1 MSYFK
6 IPNLYREPDA
16 LTLPEKECYAM
27 EKLDGTSAHIGWKSP
42 NIHYF
47 SGGSKYETF
56 KTIFNEA
63 SLVRG
68 FEMLFGP
75 EDSVKIYGEAYGAKV
90 QGLSHRYG
98 DQLRFCAFEVQVNG
112 TWLPVPE
119 AQKIVE
125 YLGLEFVHFVK
136 VPCTVEALNAERD
149 KPSVQAE
156 RNGMGVQDSEGI
168 IIRPLTERS
177 REDGTRCIW
186 KHKRDREREMK
197 TPRSLD
203 PDKNK
208 VLEDAKAIAEE
219 WVVPERLRHVMDSVA
234 VKLEKAVEDLQI
246 EHTREIIEAMILD
259 IVTEGKGEFVDTKEA
274 RQAMGR
280 RAARLFHEHLKERV
294 GCQSAD

>member
-6 IPNLYREPDA
+6 IENLYRNPDA
-16 LTLPEKECYAM
+16 LTLTEGECYAM
-27 EKLDGTSAHIGWKSP
+27 EKLDGTSSNLGYKDSKLSF
-42 NIHYF
+42 Y

-56 KTIFNEA
+56 KLIFDEQA
-63 SLVRG
+63 LLSALQLI
-68 FEMLFGP
+68 FKP
-75 EDSVKIYGEAYGAKV
+75 EDSVKIYGEAYGAKI
-90 QGLSHRYG
+90 QGFAHRYG

-112 TWLPVPE
+112 VWLPVPE

-125 YLGLEFVHFVK
+125 YLGLEFVHYVRI
-136 VPCTVEALNAERD
+136 PCTVEALNAERD

-168 IIRPLTERS
+168 IIRPLTERF

-208 VLEDAKAIAEE
+208 VLEDARAIAEE
-219 WVVPERLRHVMDSVA
+219 WVVENRLRHVMDSVA
-234 VKLEKAVEDLQI
+234 IVKYGMTPEELKI
-246 EHTREIIEAMILD
+246 EHTKDIIEAMVVD
-259 IVTEGKGEFVDTKEA
+259 VVTEGRGEFVDTKEA
-274 RQAMGR
+274 RQAISK
-280 RAARLFHEHLKERV
+280 RAAVLFHAHLKKIT
-294 GCQSAD
+294 

>member
-6 IPNLYREPDA
+6 IENLYRNPDA
-16 LTLPEKECYAM
+16 LTLPEGECYAM
-27 EKLDGTSAHIGWKSP
+27 EKLDGTSSNLGYKDSKLSF
-42 NIHYF
+42 Y

-56 KTIFNEA
+56 KAIFDEQA
-63 SLVRG
+63 LLSALQL
-68 FEMLFGP
+68 LFKP

-90 QGLSHRYG
+90 QGLGHRYG

-149 KPSVQAE
+149 KPSTQAQ
-156 RNGMGVQDSEGI
+156 RNGMGEQLSEGI
-168 IIRPLTERS
+168 IIRPLTERT

-186 KHKRDREREMK
+186 KHKQDRVREMK

-208 VLEDAKAIAEE
+208 VLEDARAIAEE
-219 WVVPERLRHVMDSVA
+219 FVVEERLRHVMDSLA
-234 VKLEKAVEDLQI
+234 VSYGKTSEDLKI
-246 EHTREIIEAMILD
+246 EDTPALLAQMVND
-259 IVTEGKGEFVDTKEA
+259 VNTECAGEFVRTKETDRA
-274 RQAMGR
+274 ISK
-280 RAARLFHEHLKERV
+280 RAAVLFHAHLKSRIEEK
-294 GCQSAD
+294 